1 MVALSYT
8 HKYISFS
15 LPIQP
20 RTFILSFSSG
30 SSPSS
35 STSSSLGFF
44 YSSFASVYSFLL
56 LGVVILFYQTHTI
69 WMQCRMYITSFFSV
83 YLLSFSVRFGFRYG
97 LFCFRFFPV
106 FIFSFNDYI
115 LWFVIHSETD
125 DSHNNKNF
133 ANEKKEEKK
142 NTTNTEQNT
151 AKICSF
157 PISWFAFIRSL

>member
-1 MVALSYT
+1 MLVFMVALSYT

-35 STSSSLGFF
+35 STSSSLVFF
-44 YSSFASVYSFLL
+44 FFFRLCVQFSFARRCYSFLPN
-56 LGVVILFYQTHTI
+56 THN
-69 WMQCRMYITSFFSV
+69 MNAVPYVYYIFFSV

-157 PISWFAFIRSL
+157 PIS